1 MWETISSSDEISRFM
16 ERVYD
21 FHDSCVKEISYIS
34 GAYVDDSLSM
44 YPLNDRRILRVII
57 QRQFGE
63 NSMIEMEF
71 QGLKYLKLFPVDPYY
86 YTCEILDSTM
96 LLKGGNIYWCDCGD
110 VSEDDLDDYK
120 GTLICASKLRWRAI
134 ENHMGEKLFYHS
146 DVENQSEP
154 SREPRN
160 LRRS

>member
-34 GAYVDDSLSM
+34 GAYVEDSLWM
-44 YPLNDRRILRVII
+44 HPLNDRRILRVII

-96 LLKGGNIYWCDCGD
+96 LLKDGNIYWCDCGD

-120 GTLICASKLRWRAI
+120 GTLICASKLRWRSV
-134 ENHMGEKLFYHS
+134 ESPLGDKEFYHS
-146 DVENQSEP
+146 DV
-154 SREPRN
+154 
-160 LRRS
+160 

>member
-34 GAYVDDSLSM
+34 GAYVEDSLWM
-44 YPLNDRRILRVII
+44 HPLNDRRILRVII
-57 QRQFGE
+57 QWQFAE
-63 NSMIEMEF
+63 DSMIELEF
-71 QGLKYLKLFPVDPYY
+71 QGLKYLRLFPVDES
-86 YTCEILDSTM
+86 YTCEILDSAM
-96 LLKGGNIYWCDCGD
+96 LLKDGSIYWCDCGD
-110 VSEDDLDDYK
+110 VTEADLDDYE

-146 DVENQSEP
+146 DVEDQSEP

>member
-21 FHDSCVKEISYIS
+21 FHDSCVKEMSYIS

-44 YPLNDRRILRVII
+44 YPLNDRRILRVVI
-57 QRQFGE
+57 QRQFAE
-63 NSMIEMEF
+63 DPMIELEF
-71 QGLKYLKLFPVDPYY
+71 QGLKYLRLFPVDES
-86 YTCEILDSTM
+86 YTCEILDSAM
-96 LLKGGNIYWCDCGD
+96 LLKDGSIYWCDCGD
-110 VSEDDLDDYK
+110 VTEDDLDDYK

-134 ENHMGEKLFYHS
+134 ENHMGEKTFYHS
-146 DVENQSEP
+146 DVEDQSEP
-154 SREPRN
+154 TRETRN

>member
-21 FHDSCVKEISYIS
+21 FHDSCVKEMNYIS
-34 GAYVDDSLSM
+34 GAYVEDSLWM
-44 YPLNDRRILRVII
+44 HPLNDRRILRVII

-110 VSEDDLDDYK
+110 VTEADLDDYE
-120 GTLICASKLRWRAI
+120 GTLICASKLRWRSV
-134 ENHMGEKLFYHS
+134 ESPLGDKEFYHS
-146 DVENQSEP
+146 DV
-154 SREPRN
+154 
-160 LRRS
+160 

>member
-1 MWETISSSDEISRFM
+1 
-16 ERVYD
+16 
-21 FHDSCVKEISYIS
+21 
-34 GAYVDDSLSM
+34 
-44 YPLNDRRILRVII
+44 
-57 QRQFGE
+57 
-63 NSMIEMEF
+63 MIEMEF

-96 LLKGGNIYWCDCGD
+96 LLKDGNIYWCDCGD

-146 DVENQSEP
+146 DVEEQSEP

>member
-21 FHDSCVKEISYIS
+21 FHDSCVKEMSYIS
-34 GAYVDDSLSM
+34 GAYVGNSLSM

-57 QRQFGE
+57 QRQFDE
-63 NSMIEMEF
+63 NSMIELEF

-86 YTCEILDSTM
+86 TCEILDSTM
-96 LLKGGNIYWCDCGD
+96 LLKDGNIYWCDCGD
-110 VSEDDLDDYK
+110 VTEDDLDNYE

-134 ENHMGEKLFYHS
+134 ENHMGEKTFYHS
-146 DVENQSEP
+146 DVEDQSEP
-154 SREPRN
+154 PRGTHN
-160 LRRS
+160 LRMS